1 MTVENYKQELKFETF
16 SYLPTMSSDDVRA
29 QIAYIIS
36 QGWNPA
42 IEHVEPEGAARN
54 YWFMWKLPF
63 FGEQSVDSVMGELEA
78 CRRDNPDHYIRLIGY
93 DNYTQSQGA
102 AFVVYRG

>member
-1 MTVENYKQELKFETF
+1 MAVENYKQEQRFETF
-16 SYLPTMSSDDVRA
+16 SYLPSMSSEEIRA
-29 QIAYIIS
+29 QIGYVIS

-42 IEHVEPEGAARN
+42 IEHVEPSGAGRN

-63 FGEQSVDSVMGELEA
+63 FGEQSVDSVLAELEA
-78 CRRDNPDHYIRLIGY
+78 CRREYPDHYIRLIGY
-93 DNYTQSQGA
+93 DNYTQSQGT